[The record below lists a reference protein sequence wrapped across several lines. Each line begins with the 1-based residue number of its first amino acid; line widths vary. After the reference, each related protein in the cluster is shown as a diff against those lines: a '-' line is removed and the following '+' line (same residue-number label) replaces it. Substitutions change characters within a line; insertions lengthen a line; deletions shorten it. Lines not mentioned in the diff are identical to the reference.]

1 MLCDVP
7 KNLKTG
13 KLSDEDLSFI
23 SILSAN
29 YTLENGKVR
38 FRPISNVTGRSL
50 FGITWWKNGRAE
62 LIEGGVI
69 ECDQISKKGSKSL
82 GYRMAAIYHN
92 KPTSLRLVKSANQIA
107 RAEKVR
113 AKFKAENYSP
123 MHYAMEACCKA
134 LTIPPERVADVVA
147 DVTAKTTTKKREQAT
162 ARAKSDCEKV
172 IACQHHLVKTSAS
185 NHRVSNTLTNCK
197 KEIRKHLKFYGED
210 VVILD
215 VVNCQPFLIACHF
228 GDEPQLLKDTSSGT
242 FYEAIMRAG
251 RLTDRDSVK
260 ASVQACFF
268 RHTVRLR
275 NGHLLKPWESKDY
288 PHKSVLKAINKRYP
302 GLMKKIDAARESSS
316 NNQNGF
322 AIWMQ
327 REEARIMIGRIVED
341 MQRVGLPVI
350 SIHDGILVRAS
361 HESIAAD
368 FIRASFMQETGH
380 TPSISIEKR
389 A

>member
-1 MLCDVP
+1 MICDVP

-13 KLSDEDLSFI
+13 KLSDEALIFI
-23 SILSAN
+23 SMLSAN
-29 YTLENGKVR
+29 YIGDNGDVK
-38 FRPISNVTGRSL
+38 FRPISNVTGVSL
-50 FGITWWKNGRAE
+50 FGLTWWKNGRAK
-62 LIEGGVI
+62 LIDDGVV
-69 ECDQISKKGSKSL
+69 ECDQHSKKGEKAL
-82 GYRMAAIYHN
+82 GYKMTAGYHS
-92 KPTSLRLVKSANQIA
+92 KPTSTIKVKSARQIA
-107 RAEKVR
+107 RIEKTR
-113 AKFKAENYSP
+113 DSFKAKNYNQL
-123 MHYAMEACCKA
+123 HYAMEACCKA
-134 LTIPPERVADVVA
+134 LTIHPSRVTDILG
-147 DVTAKTTTKKREQAT
+147 DVTANTATKDREKALT
-162 ARAKSDCEKV
+162 RAESDCEK
-172 IACQHHLVKTSAS
+172 IISGQHHLVKTSHA

-197 KEIRKHLKFYGED
+197 KELRKHLTFYGED

-215 VVNCQPFLIACHF
+215 VVNCQPFLVACHF
-228 GDEPQLLKDTSSGT
+228 GDEPQLLEDTASGN

-251 RLTDRDSVK
+251 RLKNRSKVK
-260 ASVQACFF
+260 ESVQACFF
-268 RHTVRLR
+268 RHAVRLR

-316 NNQNGF
+316 SNQNGF